1 MNMFFILLLYLT
13 LSTALFCLFFFI
25 SRFTHSR
32 SHCWGARFGDLV
44 GAACQGGRTNRYVWI
59 DIFAVRQ
66 YPGNIADLDFRGVVR
81 KCKAL
86 VVAVAKVDGL
96 TTFKAVKGEHAE
108 FLKTSAGV
116 KAQKIIAFFRLW
128 CIVEFAAAI
137 EMMVAVVVV
146 GGFVRKESDG
156 RWVFDTKGM
165 KE

>member
-1 MNMFFILLLYLT
+1 M
-13 LSTALFCLFFFI
+13 
-25 SRFTHSR
+25 
-32 SHCWGARFGDLV
+32 
-44 GAACQGGRTNRYVWI
+44 
-59 DIFAVRQ
+59 
-66 YPGNIADLDFRGVVR
+66 
-81 KCKAL
+81 
-86 VVAVAKVDGL
+86 DGL

-156 RWVFDTKGM
+156 RWIFDTKGM